1 MRTLPPTVFTAVGLR
16 RGERLNTGHQPQIG
30 FICVNASFR
39 RSGNPEK
46 MEVEGDWVENKSS
59 LCRQCRRQER
69 FQMEQTAQEG
79 GPQGK
84 AERKSRKSLAKRLCE
99 AGALGVGG
107 RMGWAVEDWRKT
119 QHIQNTVIQA
129 VASIRVTTN
138 ANRPGAE
145 KHTVQ
150 LETAGLL
157 VQGNSLF
164 DNPGSGPTV
173 RKKIKQCKIKSLT
186 KPEFLN

>member
-1 MRTLPPTVFTAVGLR
+1 MLPFGGVETLR
-16 RGERLNTGHQPQIG
+16 RWRWRGTGSKTKVHSAGNAEGKKGFRWSRLHRKEGHRERLKG
-30 FICVNASFR
+30 R
-39 RSGNPEK
+39 
-46 MEVEGDWVENKSS
+46 
-59 LCRQCRRQER
+59 
-69 FQMEQTAQEG
+69 
-79 GPQGK
+79 
-84 AERKSRKSLAKRLCE
+84 SRKSLAKSLCE

-107 RMGWAVEDWRKT
+107 RVGWAVEDWRKT

-164 DNPGSGPTV
+164 DNRGSGPTV
-173 RKKIKQCKIKSLT
+173 RKRIKQCKIKSLT